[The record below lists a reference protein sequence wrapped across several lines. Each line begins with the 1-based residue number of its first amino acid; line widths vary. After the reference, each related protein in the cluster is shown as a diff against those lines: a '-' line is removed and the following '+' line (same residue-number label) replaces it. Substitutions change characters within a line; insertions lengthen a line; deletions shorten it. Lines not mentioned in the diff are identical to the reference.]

1 MATAATKKHFTN
13 VPALRRLTPSVL
25 AEFLLRFPAFLA
37 QRKLAIPAPDSANI
51 ETMVPLY
58 DGIRDAFMASDID
71 PELNRVLFMATQ
83 LGDAEGWD
91 LILEEMEDRGIE
103 PVFDPKPFTHYDL
116 PLVTWLRRKL
126 PDEED
131 ILEQS
136 YARRRIHAKSS
147 YRYYA
152 PTRDLRTKYKK
163 PAGAV
168 LRELRQNLATH
179 FTNDPTSKMVKVLDY
194 NFDKEIWFL
203 VRYPGQP
210 VRPDAI
216 GKDGEDEDKVHTP
229 GQYDAVVYHKT
240 YGDLRLNTVR
250 DGDHKRYRIAFGD
263 ALLGESNIFDPKRR
277 IITLQP
283 LREACHHLFSVSDS
297 GEFPHVQPVE
307 VCFND
312 HAVTGRRITWRA
324 NRQDMH
330 LMQYPTDN
338 DPKRLLPDTVDTV
351 HYAKF
356 RYRMHSRDAWHSM
369 TVHEGMELRFD
380 RDGDS
385 AHLEQ
390 WLRTRGFFIDVFKID
405 NALSPG

>member
-13 VPALRRLTPSVL
+13 VPALRRFTPAVL

-37 QRKLAIPAPDSANI
+37 QRTLAIPTPEAANT
-51 ETMVPLY
+51 ETMGGLY
-58 DGIRDAFMASDID
+58 DGMRDAFMATDID
-71 PELNRVLFMATQ
+71 PELNHVLFMATQ
-83 LGDAEGWD
+83 LGDAEGWK
-91 LILEEMEDRGIE
+91 LILEEMEDRGLK
-103 PVFDPKPFTHYDL
+103 PDFDPRPFTHHDL
-116 PLVTWLRRKL
+116 PLVTWMHRKL

-152 PTRDLRTKYKK
+152 PSRDLRAHFKK
-163 PAGAV
+163 PAGDTRRA
-168 LRELRQNLATH
+168 LQQRLAAH
-179 FTNDPTSKMVKVLDY
+179 FTNDPASKMVKVLEY
-194 NFDKEIWFL
+194 NFEEEIWFL

-216 GKDGEDEDKVHTP
+216 GQDGEDEDKVHTP

-250 DGDHKRYRIAFGD
+250 ESDQARYRMAFGD
-263 ALLGESNIFDPKRR
+263 ALFGESNVFDAKRQ

-283 LREACHHLFSVSDS
+283 LKAPCHHLFAICDT
-297 GEFPHVQPVE
+297 GDFPHVQPVE
-307 VCFND
+307 VCFHD
-312 HAVTGRRITWRA
+312 HAVVGRRITWRA
-324 NRQDMH
+324 TREDMH

-338 DPKRLLPDTVDTV
+338 DPKRLLPDSVDTV

-356 RYRMHSRDAWHSM
+356 RYKIHSRDPWHSM
-369 TVHEGMELRFD
+369 TVHQGMELRFD

-385 AHLEQ
+385 RLLEQ
-390 WLRTRGFFIDVFKID
+390 WLRNRGFFIDVFKTD
-405 NALSPG
+405 KAGSPG